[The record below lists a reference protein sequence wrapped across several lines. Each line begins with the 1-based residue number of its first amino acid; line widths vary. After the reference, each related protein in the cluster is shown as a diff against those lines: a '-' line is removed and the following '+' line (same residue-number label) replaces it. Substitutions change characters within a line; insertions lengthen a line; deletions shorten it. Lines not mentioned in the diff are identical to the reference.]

1 MGEYREPKLKK
12 ATLKGRQLTVTYC
25 EYRPEGDT
33 DVTKK
38 CEMPAHKDL
47 TEAFKKLVPHFMLLT
62 EMRESEQLRVQ
73 ASLSKGIDKIK
84 EDEFDFT
91 NFTPR
96 SQKSA
101 GRPKSIV
108 NKVTEY
114 GALFNKLNDERTSK
128 GLPPLKTAMEVLIDA
143 MQSDELDIKDKA
155 KIADKLA
162 PFESS
167 RAPIISVE
175 HIQNVTR
182 EDEGDADDALNE
194 FMESLRKV

>member
-1 MGEYREPKLKK
+1 MFDEI
-12 ATLKGRQLTVTYC
+12 
-25 EYRPEGDT
+25 RPEGST
-33 DVTKK
+33 VSSAELKRKAREYAKAKRAEKK
-38 CEMPAHKDL
+38 AMKLATGQIEPKAAPEPEQPKD
-47 TEAFKKLVPHFMLLT
+47 EY
-62 EMRESEQLRVQ
+62 
-73 ASLSKGIDKIK
+73 
-84 EDEFDFT
+84 DFT

-96 SQKSA
+96 SQKPV

-114 GALFNKLNDERTSK
+114 GALFNKLNDERTSR

-182 EDEGDADDALNE
+182 EDEGDAEDALNE

>member
-1 MGEYREPKLKK
+1 MFEEI
-12 ATLKGRQLTVTYC
+12 
-25 EYRPEGDT
+25 RPEGST
-33 DVTKK
+33 VSSAELKRKAREYGRAKRAEKK
-38 CEMPAHKDL
+38 AMKLATGQIEPKKAPETEQPKDEYDL
-47 TEAFKKLVPHFMLLT
+47 T
-62 EMRESEQLRVQ
+62 
-73 ASLSKGIDKIK
+73 
-84 EDEFDFT
+84 
-91 NFTPR
+91 NFVAR
-96 SQKSA
+96 SQKA
-101 GRPKSIV
+101 APGRPKSIV

-114 GALFNKLNDERTSK
+114 GALFNKLNDERTAK

-143 MQSDELDIKDKA
+143 MQSDQLDIKDKA

-194 FMESLRKV
+194 FLDSLRKV

>member
-1 MGEYREPKLKK
+1 MFKEI
-12 ATLKGRQLTVTYC
+12 
-25 EYRPEGDT
+25 RPEGST
-33 DVTKK
+33 VTSEEIKQRARDYAKAKRAQKK
-38 CEMPAHKDL
+38 AMKLATGQIEPK
-47 TEAFKKLVPHFMLLT
+47 EAIQTNPV
-62 EMRESEQLRVQ
+62 V
-73 ASLSKGIDKIK
+73 
-84 EDEFDFT
+84 DEFDMSAFV
-91 NFTPR
+91 PR
-96 SQKSA
+96 SQKAA

-114 GALFNKLNDERTSK
+114 GALFNKLNDERTSR

-182 EDEGDADDALNE
+182 EDEGDADDALND

>member
-1 MGEYREPKLKK
+1 MFEEI
-12 ATLKGRQLTVTYC
+12 
-25 EYRPEGDT
+25 RPEGST
-33 DVTKK
+33 VTSEEIKK
-38 CEMPAHKDL
+38 KARDYAKARRAQNKAMKLATGQIEPK
-47 TEAFKKLVPHFMLLT
+47 EAVETIP
-62 EMRESEQLRVQ
+62 V
-73 ASLSKGIDKIK
+73 
-84 EDEFDFT
+84 DEFDMTAFV
-91 NFTPR
+91 PR
-96 SQKSA
+96 SQKQA

-114 GALFNKLNDERTSK
+114 GALFNKLNDERTSR

-182 EDEGDADDALNE
+182 EDEGDAEDALNE

>member
-1 MGEYREPKLKK
+1 MFEEI
-12 ATLKGRQLTVTYC
+12 
-25 EYRPEGDT
+25 RPEGST
-33 DVTKK
+33 VTSEEIKK
-38 CEMPAHKDL
+38 KARDYAKAKRAQNKAMKLATGQIEPK
-47 TEAFKKLVPHFMLLT
+47 EAVETIP
-62 EMRESEQLRVQ
+62 V
-73 ASLSKGIDKIK
+73 
-84 EDEFDFT
+84 DEFDMTAFV
-91 NFTPR
+91 PR
-96 SQKSA
+96 SQKA
-101 GRPKSIV
+101 AGGRPKSIV

-114 GALFNKLNDERTSK
+114 GALFNKLNDERTSR

-182 EDEGDADDALNE
+182 EDEGDAEDALNE
-194 FMESLRKV
+194 FMESLRKS

>member
-1 MGEYREPKLKK
+1 VSTFV
-12 ATLKGRQLTVTYC
+12 A
-25 EYRPEGDT
+25 
-33 DVTKK
+33 
-38 CEMPAHKDL
+38 
-47 TEAFKKLVPHFMLLT
+47 
-62 EMRESEQLRVQ
+62 
-73 ASLSKGIDKIK
+73 
-84 EDEFDFT
+84 
-91 NFTPR
+91 R
-96 SQKSA
+96 SQVKA

-114 GALFNKLNDERTSK
+114 GALFNKLNDERTSR

-182 EDEGDADDALNE
+182 EDEGDADDALND

>member
-1 MGEYREPKLKK
+1 MKLATGKIDPKI
-12 ATLKGRQLTVTYC
+12 AIQINEV
-25 EYRPEGDT
+25 
-33 DVTKK
+33 V
-38 CEMPAHKDL
+38 
-47 TEAFKKLVPHFMLLT
+47 
-62 EMRESEQLRVQ
+62 
-73 ASLSKGIDKIK
+73 
-84 EDEFDFT
+84 DEFDADAFH
-91 NFTPR
+91 PR
-96 SQKSA
+96 SQNPKPNLG
-101 GRPKSIV
+101 GRPKSVV

-114 GALFNKLNDERTSK
+114 GALFNKLNDERTAK

-182 EDEGDADDALNE
+182 EDEGDAEDALNE
-194 FMESLRKV
+194 FLDSLRKV

>member
-1 MGEYREPKLKK
+1 MFDEI
-12 ATLKGRQLTVTYC
+12 
-25 EYRPEGDT
+25 RPEGSTVNSEEDKQKAR
-33 DVTKK
+33 DYAKVRRAQKK
-38 CEMPAHKDL
+38 AM
-47 TEAFKKLVPHFMLLT
+47 KLATGQIEPKAIETVP
-62 EMRESEQLRVQ
+62 VV
-73 ASLSKGIDKIK
+73 
-84 EDEFDFT
+84 DEFDMTAFV
-91 NFTPR
+91 PR
-96 SQKSA
+96 SQKAA

-114 GALFNKLNDERTSK
+114 GALFNKLNDERTSR

-182 EDEGDADDALNE
+182 EDEGDAEDALNE
-194 FMESLRKV
+194 FLESLRKS

>member
-1 MGEYREPKLKK
+1 MFKEI
-12 ATLKGRQLTVTYC
+12 
-25 EYRPEGDT
+25 RPEGST
-33 DVTKK
+33 VTSEEIKQKARDYAKARRAEKK
-38 CEMPAHKDL
+38 AMKLATGKIEPK
-47 TEAFKKLVPHFMLLT
+47 EAIETVA
-62 EMRESEQLRVQ
+62 VV
-73 ASLSKGIDKIK
+73 
-84 EDEFDFT
+84 DEFDMTAFV
-91 NFTPR
+91 PR
-96 SQKSA
+96 SQKAA

-114 GALFNKLNDERTSK
+114 GALFNKLNDERTSR

-182 EDEGDADDALNE
+182 EDEGDAEDALNE

>member
-1 MGEYREPKLKK
+1 MFDEI
-12 ATLKGRQLTVTYC
+12 
-25 EYRPEGDT
+25 RPEGST
-33 DVTKK
+33 VSSAELKK
-38 CEMPAHKDL
+38 KAREYAKAKRAEKKAMKLATGQIEPKAAPEPEPVKDEYDL
-47 TEAFKKLVPHFMLLT
+47 
-62 EMRESEQLRVQ
+62 
-73 ASLSKGIDKIK
+73 
-84 EDEFDFT
+84 T

-96 SQKSA
+96 SQKQP

-114 GALFNKLNDERTSK
+114 GALFNKLNDERTSR

-143 MQSDELDIKDKA
+143 MQSDKLDIKDKA

-182 EDEGDADDALNE
+182 EDEGDADDALKE
-194 FMESLRKV
+194 FLQSLNKV

>member
-1 MGEYREPKLKK
+1 MFDEI
-12 ATLKGRQLTVTYC
+12 
-25 EYRPEGDT
+25 RPEGSR
-33 DVTKK
+33 VNSEELRKK
-38 CEMPAHKDL
+38 AREYAKAKRAEKKAMKLATGQIEPSPAPEE
-47 TEAFKKLVPHFMLLT
+47 TVEQQVKKNN
-62 EMRESEQLRVQ
+62 
-73 ASLSKGIDKIK
+73 G
-84 EDEFDFT
+84 
-91 NFTPR
+91 
-96 SQKSA
+96 

-114 GALFNKLNDERTSK
+114 GALFNKLNDERVSK

-182 EDEGDADDALNE
+182 EDEGDADDALKE
-194 FMESLRKV
+194 FMDSLRKV

>member
-1 MGEYREPKLKK
+1 MFEEI
-12 ATLKGRQLTVTYC
+12 
-25 EYRPEGDT
+25 RPEGSTVNSEEIKQKARDYAKAKRAQ
-33 DVTKK
+33 KK
-38 CEMPAHKDL
+38 AM
-47 TEAFKKLVPHFMLLT
+47 KLATGQIEPKQAIETVP
-62 EMRESEQLRVQ
+62 VV
-73 ASLSKGIDKIK
+73 
-84 EDEFDFT
+84 DEFDMTAFI
-91 NFTPR
+91 PR
-96 SQKSA
+96 SQKAAA

-182 EDEGDADDALNE
+182 EDEGDAEDALNE
-194 FMESLRKV
+194 FLDSLRKV

>member
-1 MGEYREPKLKK
+1 MFEEI
-12 ATLKGRQLTVTYC
+12 
-25 EYRPEGDT
+25 RPEGST
-33 DVTKK
+33 VTSEEIKQK
-38 CEMPAHKDL
+38 ARDYAKARRAQNKAMKLATGQIEPK
-47 TEAFKKLVPHFMLLT
+47 EAVETAP
-62 EMRESEQLRVQ
+62 VV
-73 ASLSKGIDKIK
+73 
-84 EDEFDFT
+84 DEFDMTAFV
-91 NFTPR
+91 PR
-96 SQKSA
+96 SQKAA

-114 GALFNKLNDERTSK
+114 GALFNKLNDERTSR

-182 EDEGDADDALNE
+182 EDEGDADEALNE

>member
-1 MGEYREPKLKK
+1 MFEEI
-12 ATLKGRQLTVTYC
+12 
-25 EYRPEGDT
+25 RPEGST
-33 DVTKK
+33 VSSAELKRKAREYGRAKRAEKK
-38 CEMPAHKDL
+38 AMKLATGKIEPKEAPEPEQPKD
-47 TEAFKKLVPHFMLLT
+47 EYD
-62 EMRESEQLRVQ
+62 
-73 ASLSKGIDKIK
+73 LSS
-84 EDEFDFT
+84 FV
-91 NFTPR
+91 PR
-96 SQKSA
+96 SQKA
-101 GRPKSIV
+101 NLGGRPKSIV

-114 GALFNKLNDERTSK
+114 GALFNKLNDERTAK
-128 GLPPLKTAMEVLIDA
+128 GLAPLKTAMEVLIDA

-194 FMESLRKV
+194 FLDSLRKV

>member
-1 MGEYREPKLKK
+1 MFDEI
-12 ATLKGRQLTVTYC
+12 
-25 EYRPEGDT
+25 RPEGSS
-33 DVTKK
+33 VTSEEIKK
-38 CEMPAHKDL
+38 KAREYAKARRAQSKAMKLATGQIEPK
-47 TEAFKKLVPHFMLLT
+47 EAIETVA
-62 EMRESEQLRVQ
+62 VV
-73 ASLSKGIDKIK
+73 
-84 EDEFDFT
+84 DEFDMS

-96 SQKSA
+96 SQVKA

-114 GALFNKLNDERTSK
+114 GALFNKLNDERTSR

-182 EDEGDADDALNE
+182 EDEGDADEALND

>member
-1 MGEYREPKLKK
+1 MFEEI
-12 ATLKGRQLTVTYC
+12 
-25 EYRPEGDT
+25 RPEGST
-33 DVTKK
+33 VTSEEIKK
-38 CEMPAHKDL
+38 KARDYAKARRAQNKAMKLATGQIEPK
-47 TEAFKKLVPHFMLLT
+47 EAPV
-62 EMRESEQLRVQ
+62 V
-73 ASLSKGIDKIK
+73 
-84 EDEFDFT
+84 DEFDMTAFV
-91 NFTPR
+91 PR
-96 SQKSA
+96 SQKA
-101 GRPKSIV
+101 IGGRPKSIV

-143 MQSDELDIKDKA
+143 MQSDQLDIKDKA

-182 EDEGDADDALNE
+182 EDEGDAEDALNE
-194 FMESLRKV
+194 FLDSLRKV

>member
-1 MGEYREPKLKK
+1 MFKEI
-12 ATLKGRQLTVTYC
+12 
-25 EYRPEGDT
+25 RPEGSMVSSETIRQKARDYAKAKRAE
-33 DVTKK
+33 KK
-38 CEMPAHKDL
+38 AMKLATGKIDPKNAIKINEVVDDFDAD
-47 TEAFKKLVPHFMLLT
+47 AFH
-62 EMRESEQLRVQ
+62 
-73 ASLSKGIDKIK
+73 
-84 EDEFDFT
+84 
-91 NFTPR
+91 PR
-96 SQKSA
+96 SQNPKPNLG
-101 GRPKSIV
+101 GRPKSVV

-114 GALFNKLNDERTSK
+114 GALFNKLNDERTAK

-182 EDEGDADDALNE
+182 EDEGDAEEALNE
-194 FMESLRKV
+194 FLDSLRKV

>member
-1 MGEYREPKLKK
+1 MFDEI
-12 ATLKGRQLTVTYC
+12 
-25 EYRPEGDT
+25 RPEGSMVSSAAIRQKAREYAKAKRAENKAMKLATGKIDPKVAIKINEVV
-33 DVTKK
+33 DDFD
-38 CEMPAHKDL
+38 AD
-47 TEAFKKLVPHFMLLT
+47 AFH
-62 EMRESEQLRVQ
+62 
-73 ASLSKGIDKIK
+73 
-84 EDEFDFT
+84 
-91 NFTPR
+91 PR
-96 SQKSA
+96 SQNPKPKLA

-114 GALFNKLNDERTSK
+114 GALFNKLNDERIAK
-128 GLPPLKTAMEVLIDA
+128 GLSPLKTAMEVLIDA

-182 EDEGDADDALNE
+182 EDEGDAEDALNE
-194 FMESLRKV
+194 FLDSLRKV

>member
-1 MGEYREPKLKK
+1 MFDEI
-12 ATLKGRQLTVTYC
+12 
-25 EYRPEGDT
+25 RPEGST
-33 DVTKK
+33 VSSAELKK
-38 CEMPAHKDL
+38 KAREYAKAKRAEKKAMKLATGQIEPKKAPEPEPVKDEYDL
-47 TEAFKKLVPHFMLLT
+47 T
-62 EMRESEQLRVQ
+62 
-73 ASLSKGIDKIK
+73 
-84 EDEFDFT
+84 
-91 NFTPR
+91 NFIPR
-96 SQKSA
+96 SQKA
-101 GRPKSIV
+101 PGRPKSIV

-114 GALFNKLNDERTSK
+114 GALFNKLNDERTSR

-182 EDEGDADDALNE
+182 EDEGDAEDALKD

>member
-1 MGEYREPKLKK
+1 MFNEI
-12 ATLKGRQLTVTYC
+12 
-25 EYRPEGDT
+25 RPEGSS
-33 DVTKK
+33 VNSEELKK
-38 CEMPAHKDL
+38 KAREYAKAKRAEKKAM
-47 TEAFKKLVPHFMLLT
+47 KLVTGKIEP
-62 EMRESEQLRVQ
+62 REAPEPAPV
-73 ASLSKGIDKIK
+73 
-84 EDEFDFT
+84 DEFDFS

-96 SQKSA
+96 SQKPNLG

-114 GALFNKLNDERTSK
+114 GALFNKLNDERTAR

-182 EDEGDADDALNE
+182 EDEGDADDALND
-194 FMESLRKV
+194 FMESLRKI